1 MSVKLIL
8 DSIFI
13 YAKKTAFSIFNYAKK
28 QFLLLINHITLPRA
42 ILFLIVLFYPLILFG
57 IDSIIKF
64 LDDRDIFIDLPSGGY
79 ILYISVQVCV
89 YILLAIG
96 LNIVCGFT
104 GLLDLG
110 YVAFYLVGGYTA
122 GLLMAHYEFNYFVV
136 LPLAIL
142 NGGLWGLVRGAPTL
156 RLTGDYFAIVTFGFA
171 ELLFRAV
178 KNEIWLIQDINGF
191 VQDIPAVKI
200 PYTKIEL
207 YQNWHRYYHI
217 LALIGI
223 VIFITYRLKNSRVG
237 RAWIAIR
244 EDEQAA
250 SCMGINVSRYKS
262 LAFAIS
268 AAIGGLGGA
277 FLAPYWGFLSAKTFE
292 FWESI
297 LILCM
302 VILGGKGSIR
312 GAIIGA
318 VFLGSLSE
326 ILREI
331 LLRIPQFSSARILI
345 FGVILV
351 LLMRYRPDGL
361 IYKKSE

>member
-8 DSIFI
+8 DSTLN
-13 YAKKTAFSIFNYAKK
+13 YAIKTILSIFNYAKK
-28 QFLLLINHITLPRA
+28 QFLLLINHLTLTRFIIFLI
-42 ILFLIVLFYPLILFG
+42 ILFFPTILFS
-57 IDSIIKF
+57 IDAIIKF
-64 LDDRDIFIDLPSGGY
+64 FSDRNIVLNLPSGGY
-79 ILYISVQVCV
+79 ILLISVQVCV
-89 YILLAIG
+89 YILLAVG

-110 YVAFYLVGGYTA
+110 YVAFYLVGAYTA
-122 GLLMAHYEFNYFVV
+122 GLLMTNHGFNYFLV

-142 NGGLWGLVRGAPTL
+142 NGGLWGLIRGAPTL

-171 ELLFRAV
+171 ELLRLAV
-178 KNEIWLIQDINGF
+178 KNEIWLIQDVNGF
-191 VQDIPAVKI
+191 VKGIPTVKI
-200 PYTKIEL
+200 PYTEIVL
-207 YQNWHRYYHI
+207 YQNWHHYYHI
-217 LALIGI
+217 LVLIGI

-250 SCMGINVSRYKS
+250 SCMGINVNRYKS

-277 FLAPYWGFLSAKTFE
+277 FLAPFWGIISAKTFE

-326 ILREI
+326 ILREM
-331 LLRIPQFSSARILI
+331 LLWIPQFSSARILF

-351 LLMRYRPDGL
+351 LLMRFRPDGL
-361 IYKKSE
+361 IFKKS